1 MSELINRLM
10 ERDFSLSIDKIKEIY
25 ERQSLTIESLK
36 KENKF
41 LREQYDKDEEISELK
56 TEISSM
62 KQQMNNAFVLNEKE
76 TKVIANWIENHNKEF
91 HNSKLHYTGIGGT
104 FSYTFTPT
112 SLGTIGEITC
122 ICGQTFCFRSLM

>member
-1 MSELINRLM
+1 MSELINILTK
-10 ERDFSLSIDKIKEIY
+10 RDFFLSVDKIKEIY
-25 ERQSLTIESLK
+25 DKQAVMIENLK

-41 LREQYDKDEEISELK
+41 LREQYDKDEEVSELK
-56 TEISSM
+56 TEILSM

-76 TKVIANWIENHNKEF
+76 TKAIADWIENHNKEF

-112 SLGTIGEITC
+112 SLGTTGEITC
-122 ICGQTFCFRSLM
+122 TCGQTFCFRSLA

>member
-1 MSELINRLM
+1 MSELINILTK
-10 ERDFSLSIDKIKEIY
+10 RDFALSIDKIKEIY
-25 ERQSLTIESLK
+25 DKQAVMIENLK

-41 LREQYDKDEEISELK
+41 LREQYDKDEEVSELK
-56 TEISSM
+56 TEILSM
-62 KQQMNNAFVLNEKE
+62 KQQISNAFILNEKE
-76 TKVIANWIENHNKEF
+76 TKAIADWIENHNKEF

-122 ICGQTFCFRSLM
+122 TCGQTFCFRSLV

>member
-10 ERDFSLSIDKIKEIY
+10 KRDFSLSIDKIKEIY

-41 LREQYDKDEEISELK
+41 LKEQYDKDEEVSELK
-56 TEISSM
+56 TEILSM
-62 KQQMNNAFVLNEKE
+62 KQRMSNAFVLNEKE
-76 TKVIANWIENHNKEF
+76 TKAIADWIENHNKEF
-91 HNSKLHYTGIGGT
+91 HNGKLHYTGIGGT

-122 ICGQTFCFRSLM
+122 TCGQTFCFRSLV

>member
-41 LREQYDKDEEISELK
+41 LREQYDKDEEVSELK
-56 TEISSM
+56 TEILSM
-62 KQQMNNAFVLNEKE
+62 KQQMSNAFVLNEKE
-76 TKVIANWIENHNKEF
+76 TKAIANWIENHNKEF
-91 HNSKLHYTGIGGT
+91 HNDKLHYTGIGGT

-122 ICGQTFCFRSLM
+122 TCGQTFCFRSLM